1 MGKYT
6 VMGLIFANMHDSA
19 LSELTSRRAMGSVPF
34 GGRYRLIDFPLSN
47 MVNAGISRVGIITKQ
62 NYQSLM
68 DHLGSGKAWDLSRKT
83 EGLYMLT
90 ASGADE
96 EYDGRLKPLIGVES
110 FIAGAKTEY
119 VILADSHVV
128 GNIDYAAI
136 VQKHVESGADIT
148 VAYSDGSAPRLRD
161 NLLLTLSRDNWVRDI
176 VVGDGEGQESSFGLG
191 LYVISRTLLL
201 RLIREAAG
209 RSMVSFERG
218 VLQRNKDYLKIYG
231 YNVPEWNAPIYSLQS
246 YFAANMALLEESVRQ
261 ELFPAGR
268 PIYTKVRDCS
278 PAIYGL
284 KSDVTHS
291 LVADGAHIEGKVVNS
306 IIFRDVSVGKIAV
319 VENCIVMQGSVI
331 TPASSLTCAIL
342 DKNVTVKEG
351 RKLQGVESY
360 PLYIKKGMTV

>member
-19 LSELTSRRAMGSVPF
+19 LSELTSHRAMGSVPF

-62 NYQSLM
+62 NYESLM

-90 ASGADE
+90 APGADE
-96 EYDGRLKPLIGVES
+96 EYDGRLKPLLGVER
-110 FIAGAKTEY
+110 FLAGAKTEY

-128 GNIDYAAI
+128 GNIDYAAM
-136 VQKHVESGADIT
+136 VQKHVETGADIT
-148 VAYSDGSAPRLRD
+148 VAYSDGATPRLRD
-161 NLLLTLSRDNWVRDI
+161 SLLLTLSRDNWVRDI
-176 VVGDGEGQESSFGLG
+176 VVGSGDTAESSFGLG
-191 LYVISRTLLL
+191 LYVLSRTLLL

-209 RSMVSFERG
+209 RSVASFERG

-231 YNVPEWNAPIYSLQS
+231 YEVPEWTMPIYSIQS
-246 YFAANMALLEESVRQ
+246 YFAANMALLDPQVRQ
-261 ELFPAGR
+261 KLFLTGR
-268 PIYTKVRDCS
+268 PIYTKVRDCC

-284 KSDVTHS
+284 KADVSGS

-306 IIFRDVSVGKIAV
+306 IIFRDVSIGKNAV
-319 VENCIVMQGSVI
+319 VENSIVMQGSVI
-331 TPASSLTCAIL
+331 TPSASLQCAIL

-351 RKLQGVESY
+351 RKMQGVESY

>member
-1 MGKYT
+1 M
-6 VMGLIFANMHDSA
+6 
-19 LSELTSRRAMGSVPF
+19 
-34 GGRYRLIDFPLSN
+34 
-47 MVNAGISRVGIITKQ
+47 
-62 NYQSLM
+62 
-68 DHLGSGKAWDLSRKT
+68 
-83 EGLYMLT
+83 
-90 ASGADE
+90 
-96 EYDGRLKPLIGVES
+96 
-110 FIAGAKTEY
+110 
-119 VILADSHVV
+119 V

-306 IIFRDVSVGKIAV
+306 IIFRDVSVGKNAV